1 MLGDQTLPD
10 CDYRPLAL
18 QNKDLRNKRFDR
30 LKARII
36 QLKPEMERILFF
48 ASEKGATNFWT
59 NRPLEKF
66 GLAMKCR
73 QDFQDCVAMRYHL
86 PIKGLPPT
94 CACGDPFSFDHSQ
107 TCKLGGFVNM
117 KHNEVRNT
125 FAGQAKRVFHDV
137 ECEPKLL
144 PLLPGEDLRRKSA
157 NVSDDARSDVRVR
170 SFWRNWRNAFFDV
183 MVFYPFAKSHF
194 SVDPTTLYKRC
205 EATKKRNYEERI
217 RVVENA
223 DFTPLIMSSS
233 GGMGVQMQSA
243 LKHLCRLIAE
253 KTKQP
258 YSKVIGVMRCKLAF
272 QLMCSALVCLR
283 GTRSR
288 RSAARDPLEELD
300 LAAAALL

>member
-1 MLGDQTLPD
+1 
-10 CDYRPLAL
+10 
-18 QNKDLRNKRFDR
+18 
-30 LKARII
+30 
-36 QLKPEMERILFF
+36 
-48 ASEKGATNFWT
+48 
-59 NRPLEKF
+59 
-66 GLAMKCR
+66 
-73 QDFQDCVAMRYHL
+73 
-86 PIKGLPPT
+86 
-94 CACGDPFSFDHSQ
+94 
-107 TCKLGGFVNM
+107 
-117 KHNEVRNT
+117 
-125 FAGQAKRVFHDV
+125 
-137 ECEPKLL
+137 
-144 PLLPGEDLRRKSA
+144 
-157 NVSDDARSDVRVR
+157 
-170 SFWRNWRNAFFDV
+170 

-194 SVDPTTLYKRC
+194 SVDPVTLYRRC

-258 YSKVIGVMRCKLAF
+258 YSKVIGVMLAF